1 LYHCYPCQVDLSNY
15 LPYEFTFMFFDE
27 TKVFLKAGNGGDG
40 CMSFL
45 RQKYMPKGGP
55 NGGNGGKGGQVIL
68 LADENVSDLRTFHFK
83 KHWKAK
89 NGEPGRGSDQ
99 NGKGGEPCILKVPL
113 GTEVREINSGD
124 IVCELLEHQQ
134 EILLLEGGKGGRGNA
149 TFKSSTNQTPRQFTE
164 GKPGMEGE
172 YVFTLKTI
180 ADVGLVGF
188 PNAGKSTLL
197 NVLSNAEPKIDS
209 YPFTTLVPTVGVIDY
224 AEEFKHITMADVP
237 GLIEGAAENRGLG
250 HRFLRHIERC
260 RLILFLLDMA
270 ATDGRHPVEDFEH
283 LQNELK
289 EYDYKLSEKSYLVV
303 GNKMDEENAQVNF
316 KDFSKRFPNTQILP
330 ISAIL
335 EDGLPAL
342 KEKLLNML
350 SEQNT

>member
-1 LYHCYPCQVDLSNY
+1 
-15 LPYEFTFMFFDE
+15 MFFDE
-27 TKVFLKAGNGGDG
+27 TKVSLKAGKGGDG

-45 RQKYMPKGGP
+45 RQKYMPNGGP
-55 NGGNGGKGGQVIL
+55 NGGNGGRGGEIIL

-83 KHWKAK
+83 KQWKAK

-99 NGKGGEPCILKVPL
+99 NGRGGDPCILKVPL
-113 GTEVREINSGD
+113 GTEVRDLQSGEI
-124 IVCELLEHQQ
+124 ICELLDHEQQ
-134 EILLLEGGKGGRGNA
+134 VLLLEGGKGGRGNA

-164 GKPGMEGE
+164 GMPGKEGE

-197 NVLSNAEPKIDS
+197 NVLSNATPKIDS

-224 AEEFKHITMADVP
+224 PDEFKTITMADVP

-250 HRFLRHIERC
+250 HRFLRHVERC
-260 RLILFLLDMA
+260 RMLLFLLDLSSC
-270 ATDGRHPVEDFEH
+270 DGRHPGDDFEH
-283 LQNELK
+283 LKKELHQ
-289 EYDYKLSEKSYLVV
+289 YDPKLSEKPFLVV
-303 GNKMDEENAQVNF
+303 GNKVDEEGARESLEDL
-316 KDFSKRFPNTQILP
+316 KLRFPEIKVLP

-335 EDGLPAL
+335 EDGLPDL
-342 KEKLLNML
+342 RLQLLSIL
-350 SEQNT
+350 G

>member
-1 LYHCYPCQVDLSNY
+1 
-15 LPYEFTFMFFDE
+15 MFFDE
-27 TKVFLKAGNGGDG
+27 TKVFLKAGKGGDG

-45 RQKYMPKGGP
+45 RQKYMPNGGP
-55 NGGNGGKGGQVIL
+55 NGGNGGRGGEIIL

-83 KHWKAK
+83 SQWKAK

-99 NGKGGEPCILKVPL
+99 NGRGGDACILKVPL
-113 GTEVREINSGD
+113 GTEVRDLNSGE
-124 IVCELLEHQQ
+124 IICELLNHEQ

-149 TFKSSTNQTPRQFTE
+149 TFKSSINQTPRQFTE

-197 NVLSNAEPKIDS
+197 NVLSNATPRIDS

-224 AEEFKHITMADVP
+224 PEDFKTVTMADVP

-250 HRFLRHIERC
+250 HRFLRHVERC
-260 RLILFLLDMA
+260 RLILFLLDLA
-270 ATDGRHPVEDFEH
+270 GSDGRSPVDDFLH
-283 LQNELK
+283 LQKELND
-289 EYDYKLSEKSYLVV
+289 YDEKLIEKDFIIV
-303 GNKMDEENAQVNF
+303 GNKIDEDEGRKNLDLF
-316 KDFSKRFPNTQILP
+316 RKRFPKNEIFP

-335 EDGLPAL
+335 EEGLDEL
-342 KEKLLNML
+342 RSHLL
-350 SEQNT
+350 SHFS

>member
-1 LYHCYPCQVDLSNY
+1 
-15 LPYEFTFMFFDE
+15 MFFDE
-27 TKVFLKAGNGGDG
+27 TKVFLKAGKGGDG

-45 RQKYMPKGGP
+45 RQKYMPNGGP
-55 NGGNGGKGGQVIL
+55 NGGNGGRGGEIIL

-83 KHWKAK
+83 SQWKAK

-99 NGKGGEPCILKVPL
+99 NGRGGEACILKVPL
-113 GTEVREINSGD
+113 GTEVRDLNSGE
-124 IVCELLEHQQ
+124 IICELLNHEE

-149 TFKSSTNQTPRQFTE
+149 TFKSSINQTPRQFTE

-197 NVLSNAEPKIDS
+197 NVLSNATPRIDS

-224 AEEFKHITMADVP
+224 PEDFKTVTMADVP

-250 HRFLRHIERC
+250 HRFLRHVERC
-260 RLILFLLDMA
+260 RLILFLLDLA
-270 ATDGRHPVEDFEH
+270 GSDGRSPVDDFLH
-283 LQNELK
+283 LQKELND
-289 EYDYKLSEKSYLVV
+289 YDEKLIEKDFIIV
-303 GNKMDEENAQVNF
+303 GNKIDEDEGRKNLDLF
-316 KDFSKRFPNTQILP
+316 RKRFPQNEIFP

-335 EDGLPAL
+335 EEGLNEL
-342 KEKLLNML
+342 RSHLL
-350 SEQNT
+350 SHFS

>member
-1 LYHCYPCQVDLSNY
+1 
-15 LPYEFTFMFFDE
+15 
-27 TKVFLKAGNGGDG
+27 
-40 CMSFL
+40 MSFL

-55 NGGNGGKGGQVIL
+55 NGGNGGKGGEVVL
-68 LADENVSDLRTFHFK
+68 RADENVSDLRTFHFK
-83 KHWKAK
+83 KQWKAK

-99 NGKGGEPCILKVPL
+99 NGRGGDPCILKVPL
-113 GTEVREINSGD
+113 GTEVRDLNSGE
-124 IVCELLEHQQ
+124 IICELLEHEQ

-149 TFKSSTNQTPRQFTE
+149 TFKSSINQTPRQFTE

-197 NVLSNAEPKIDS
+197 NVLSNARPKIDA

-224 AEEFKHITMADVP
+224 PDDFKTVTMADVP

-260 RLILFLLDMA
+260 RLILFLLDLA
-270 ATDGRHPVEDFEH
+270 GADGRSPVDDFLH
-283 LQNELK
+283 LQKELQDYDEKLFQK
-289 EYDYKLSEKSYLVV
+289 EFIIV
-303 GNKMDEENAQVNF
+303 GNKIDEENGQENLEKFRA
-316 KDFSKRFPNTQILP
+316 RFPDRQIFP

-335 EDGLPAL
+335 GDGLDEL
-342 KEKLLNML
+342 SDHLLAHF
-350 SEQNT
+350 S

>member
-1 LYHCYPCQVDLSNY
+1 
-15 LPYEFTFMFFDE
+15 MFFDE
-27 TKVFLKAGNGGDG
+27 TKVHLKAGNGGDG

-45 RQKYMPKGGP
+45 RQKYMPNGGP
-55 NGGNGGKGGQVIL
+55 NGGNGGRGGEVIL
-68 LADENVSDLRTFHFK
+68 QADENVSDLRTFHFK
-83 KHWKAK
+83 KQWKAK

-99 NGKGGEPCILKVPL
+99 NGRGGDPCILKVPL
-113 GTEVREINSGD
+113 GTEVRDLNTGEI
-124 IVCELLEHQQ
+124 ICELLEHEQ

-172 YVFTLKTI
+172 FVFTLKTI

-197 NVLSNAEPKIDS
+197 NVLSNATPKIDS

-224 AEEFKHITMADVP
+224 PDDFRTVTMADVP

-250 HRFLRHIERC
+250 HRFLRHVERC
-260 RLILFLLDMA
+260 RLILFLLDLA
-270 ATDGRHPVEDFEH
+270 GTDGRTPIDDFLH
-283 LQNELK
+283 LQKELLD
-289 EYDYKLSEKSYLVV
+289 YDQRLVAKDFIVV
-303 GNKMDEENAQVNF
+303 GNKIDEEESAQNLELF
-316 KDFSKRFPNTQILP
+316 RKRFPEIKILP

-335 EDGLPAL
+335 EDGLNEL
-342 KEKLLNML
+342 KAHLL
-350 SEQNT
+350 SHFS